1 MSDKHSVL
9 YFHIHFLFKILK
21 IQLNEED
28 PCYDLRRAQVRSLRT
43 HLYFLD
49 YQYEPSADGFD
60 VTLVTQL
67 SMDRLQMVE
76 LLCQHW
82 EGSISP

>member
-1 MSDKHSVL
+1 M
-9 YFHIHFLFKILK
+9 HFLFKILQ